1 MIIDLSVPVENEMP
15 FYPGDPQPR
24 LREIKIKDYM
34 VHELLIGTHTGTHVD
49 VPYHF
54 IPEGKRLDQIP
65 LERFMGKAYVTDSV
79 DHAEP
84 AEMLLVYT
92 GTSKKWRKG
101 WKMEDG
107 YATLSLMDAEK
118 IVKNGYKMVGIDSP
132 SVGDTDV
139 HNLLLRNEVLIVEN
153 LSQALEKL
161 VGAFVYFQALP
172 LNIVGV
178 DGSPV
183 RAIAI
188 VQGME

>member
-1 MIIDLSVPVENEMP
+1 
-15 FYPGDPQPR
+15 
-24 LREIKIKDYM
+24 
-34 VHELLIGTHTGTHVD
+34 
-49 VPYHF
+49 
-54 IPEGKRLDQIP
+54 
-65 LERFMGKAYVTDSV
+65 
-79 DHAEP
+79 
-84 AEMLLVYT
+84 LLVYT

-107 YATLSLMDAEK
+107 YITLSLKDAEK
-118 IVKNGYKMVGIDSP
+118 IVKKGYKMVGIDSP
-132 SVGDTDV
+132 SVGNTDV
-139 HNLLLRNEVLIVEN
+139 HNLLLRNEVLVVEN